1 MWRVAAVSTLF
12 LRETGR
18 SNRRVKVQQSRLIRL
33 AIAIV
38 IGVLVTNVL
47 AWECDLRGW
56 RRDLVR
62 GAPFLVAICW
72 VLCGR
77 GRNEASRGFRI
88 SQCEPRHG
96 QRRKYRR

>member
-1 MWRVAAVSTLF
+1 MRQVAVVSTLF
-12 LRETGR
+12 LPETGR
-18 SNRRVKVQQSRLIRL
+18 SNRRVKVQQSRFIRL
-33 AIAIV
+33 AMAII

-47 AWECDLRGW
+47 AWEFDLRGW

-62 GAPFLVAICW
+62 GAPFLAAICW
-72 VLCGR
+72 MLCGR
-77 GRNEASRGFRI
+77 GRTEVSGRFRI